1 MLSDGTKA
9 FLKFMAVLIAIAYA
23 IQFYSD
29 WSAEREE
36 KTRRASLTAEQ
47 RAAEDAAAAR
57 EQDRLRKIKA
67 ATDRERPFISAC
79 RNQLVGSLHD
89 PMSAKVDY
97 VVGWFADDGVYTGA
111 FEGRAKNLFGAYVL
125 AKWHC
130 TAIGSQAGSITVLDI
145 KQLQQ

>member
-9 FLKFMAVLIAIAYA
+9 FLKFMAVLIALAYA

-36 KTRRASLTAEQ
+36 KVRRENLTAEQ

-57 EQDRLRKIKA
+57 ERDRLRKIKA
-67 ATDRERPFISAC
+67 AADRERPFISTC
-79 RNQLVGSLHD
+79 RNQLVSSLHD
-89 PMSAKVDY
+89 PMSAKIDY

-125 AKWHC
+125 AQWHC
-130 TAIGSQAGSITVLDI
+130 TAIGSQSGNITVLDI